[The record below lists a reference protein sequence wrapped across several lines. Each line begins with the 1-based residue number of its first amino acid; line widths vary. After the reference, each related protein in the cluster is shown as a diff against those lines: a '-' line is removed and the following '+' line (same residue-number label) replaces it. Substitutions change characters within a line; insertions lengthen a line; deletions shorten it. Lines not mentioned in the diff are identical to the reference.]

1 MIIQLIMSQNNS
13 YNQIVAQLNEYE
25 RHLLQE
31 MEQEQQI
38 TQNQYNDQYDH
49 DYDDRTN
56 VLDYDAEYEQW
67 CYDY

>member
-1 MIIQLIMSQNNS
+1 MSQNNS
-13 YNQIVAQLNEYE
+13 YNQIVSQLNEYE

>member
-1 MIIQLIMSQNNS
+1 MSQNNS